1 MAGERSFSR
10 PMRIHTQHETEGS
23 LLSAP
28 PPRVGFHGYRA
39 WKIGDLPDLRK
50 VALGVLRAEG
60 GAAPKGPVEII
71 FQSPAEQR
79 LLNHQWR
86 GLDRTT
92 DVLSFPYGEP
102 ELFGELY
109 IDPVLAAEQAI
120 RYRHSLHREMRR
132 LIVHGC
138 LHLCGHDHHTTSERV
153 RMRALER
160 KYDPPESK

>member
-1 MAGERSFSR
+1 MSIR
-10 PMRIHTQHETEGS
+10 TQKETE
-23 LLSAP
+23 LAP
-28 PPRVGFHGYRA
+28 FPASPLRVGFHGYRA
-39 WKIGDLPDLRK
+39 WKVGELPELRK
-50 VALGVLRAEG
+50 MALGVLRAEG
-60 GAAPKGPVEII
+60 ATGPIEII
-71 FQSPAEQR
+71 FHSPAEQR
-79 LLNHQWR
+79 ALNLQWR

-102 ELFGELY
+102 ELYGELY
-109 IDPVLAAEQAI
+109 IDPELAAEQAI

-160 KYDPPESK
+160 KYDPPEPK

>member
-1 MAGERSFSR
+1 MAGERSFSQAMSIR
-10 PMRIHTQHETEGS
+10 TKNETEPAV
-23 LLSAP
+23 LPNAP
-28 PPRVGFHGYRA
+28 LRVSFHGYRV
-39 WKIGDLPDLRK
+39 WKIGELPELRR

-60 GAAPKGPVEII
+60 AKGPVEII
-71 FQSPAEQR
+71 FHAPAEQR
-79 LLNHQWR
+79 ALNLQWR

-102 ELFGELY
+102 ELYGELY
-109 IDPVLAAEQAI
+109 IDPVLAAEQAV

-160 KYDPPESK
+160 KYDPPEPK

>member
-1 MAGERSFSR
+1 MPRERSFSSAMPIR
-10 PMRIHTQHETEGS
+10 TQKALESPLPSGT
-23 LLSAP
+23 A
-28 PPRVGFHGYRA
+28 PRVTFHGYRA

-50 VALGVLRAEG
+50 VALRVLRSE
-60 GAAPKGPVEII
+60 AASSGPVEII

-79 LLNHQWR
+79 ALNHQWR

-109 IDPVLAAEQAI
+109 IDPVLAAEQAL

-138 LHLCGHDHHTTSERV
+138 LHLCGHDHHTTSERT

-160 KYDPPESK
+160 KYDPPEPL

>member
-1 MAGERSFSR
+1 MSIRTKNMTER
-10 PMRIHTQHETEGS
+10 PPLPGAS
-23 LLSAP
+23 L
-28 PPRVGFHGYRA
+28 RVNFHGNRT
-39 WKIGDLPDLRK
+39 WKIGELPELRR

-60 GAAPKGPVEII
+60 ATGPIEVI
-71 FQSPAEQR
+71 FHSPAEQR
-79 LLNHQWR
+79 ALNLQWR
-86 GLDRTT
+86 KLDRTT

-109 IDPVLAAEQAI
+109 IDPVLAAEQAL

-160 KYDPPESK
+160 RYDPPEPK